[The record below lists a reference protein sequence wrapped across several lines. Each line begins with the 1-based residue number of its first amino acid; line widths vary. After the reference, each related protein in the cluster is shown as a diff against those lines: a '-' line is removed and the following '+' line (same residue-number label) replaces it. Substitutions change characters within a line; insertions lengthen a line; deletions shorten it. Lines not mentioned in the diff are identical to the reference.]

1 MNVRRSGKVPIRR
14 VADIL
19 IAVTIAVA
27 IAAIAAEAWIGAQE
41 PTYNLTGAS
50 PTPLQITSTR
60 FVNNGTG
67 YITLT
72 IKCTDTHQVTV
83 GQVKV
88 NNVAAIID
96 STSTLTYAPSM
107 SGSITLDN
115 VTWSSGNLYEIDI
128 YDSSGMGIASTQQNA
143 P

>member
-1 MNVRRSGKVPIRR
+1 MNIRRSGKVPVRR

-19 IAVTIAVA
+19 IAVTLAVA
-27 IAAIAAEAWIGAQE
+27 IAAIVAEAWIGAHE
-41 PTYNLTGAS
+41 PTYNLTGAT

-72 IKCTDTHQVTV
+72 IKAETRQVTV

-115 VTWSSGNLYEIDI
+115 VTWSDGNLYLIAL
-128 YDSSGMGIASTQQNA
+128 YDSSGNGVASIEQNA